1 MSLESGTY
9 SKGLEGIIAD
19 ETTVCRLDGPKG
31 RLYYRGYA
39 IEDLAKSSDFEEV
52 TYLLLNE
59 KLPSAAELAEWRQ
72 RMRAS
77 RGIPA
82 QVWEMIKAFPVA
94 AHPMQLLQSVVA
106 YISSYV
112 QHTIHHS
119 TTCNCRQTLHQVV
132 QVASV
137 VAAYQRFREGRSL
150 VPPRTDLSHGANFL
164 YMLRGAEPEEY
175 EGRIMD
181 ACLVLHA
188 EHEFNASTFTA
199 RVVASTMSTCYC
211 SISAAMGALHGSLHG
226 GANEKVMDMVEAIG
240 SPDQVGA
247 WMDKAIAE
255 KRKVPGMGHREYKV
269 KDPRSYVMEEFLR
282 EVSEKKGDD
291 RLYRILKEVE
301 KQFRERME
309 EKGKPL
315 YPNVDFFSGAVYT
328 MLGIPKILFTP
339 IFAMAR
345 VAGWLAHILEQR
357 EHNNRIYRP
366 ESLYRGPA
374 ERPYVPVSGR
384 PG

>member
-39 IEDLAKSSDFEEV
+39 IEDLAKNSDFEEV

-77 RGIPA
+77 RGIPP
-82 QVWEMIKAFPVA
+82 QVWEMIKAFPEG

-137 VAAYQRFREGRSL
+137 VAAYQRCREGRSL
-150 VPPRTDLSHGANFL
+150 VPPRMDLSHGANFL
-164 YMLRGAEPEEY
+164 YMLRGTEPEEY

-181 ACLVLHA
+181 VSLVLHA

-211 SISAAMGALHGSLHG
+211 SISAAMGALYGSLHG
-226 GANEKVMDMVEAIG
+226 GANEKVMEMVEAIG
-240 SPDQVGA
+240 SPDQVGT

-269 KDPRSYVMEEFLR
+269 KDPRSYVMEEFLK
-282 EVSEKKGDD
+282 EVSQKKGDD
-291 RLYRILKEVE
+291 RLYGTLKEVE
-301 KQFRERME
+301 RQFRERME

-328 MLGIPKILFTP
+328 MLGIPRILFTP

-366 ESLYRGPA
+366 ESLYKGPA

-384 PG
+384 TG